1 MAMLVGFVV
10 MAGVPAYFVAQ
21 PMALVRFPGGWRL
34 AALAPLLL
42 TVPALLFSLYAL
54 HQGSNL
60 WPLSLI
66 FAAAIGSIYLSA
78 LWLVRWCLYQ

>member
-1 MAMLVGFVV
+1 MLVGFVV

-21 PMALVRFPGGWRL
+21 PMALLRFPGGWRL

-60 WPLSLI
+60 WPLTLI
-66 FAAAIGSIYLSA
+66 FAAALGSIYLSS
-78 LWLVRWCLYQ
+78 LWLVRWCMYQ